1 MEGAIKVEVEEKLKR
16 REKKQAQLWWVWAWR
31 LLLRIAGCCVV
42 CEEGNHQTKHRAA
55 RRDGTGQK
63 QKHQRALA
71 RQEP

>member
-1 MEGAIKVEVEEKLKR
+1 MEGAIKVEVEEKSKR
-16 REKKQAQLWWVWAWR
+16 RRE
-31 LLLRIAGCCVV
+31 AGAIVVGVAVVAANSGMLCCVV

-63 QKHQRALA
+63 QKHLRALA